1 MLANVVAVLTI
12 LTALGVVATGILY
25 WRAAR
30 SGDVRRVV
38 VSIREFLLDLTA
50 HGGLDTPAFL
60 EDGPRRNEQELKD
73 LLGRL
78 NDRKLREACEAVF
91 ESWKRVWASAPP
103 RREARASFLEWPDP
117 PEYAGE
123 DADRAKRHYRQTEEA
138 HACIDLI
145 ETALAGV
152 NQLEKF
158 LWRRS

>member
-12 LTALGVVATGILY
+12 LTALGVVATGALS
-25 WRAAR
+25 WRAAH
-30 SGDVRRVV
+30 SGDVRRVLFA
-38 VSIREFLLDLTA
+38 IREFLLGLTA

-78 NDRKLREACEAVF
+78 NDHKLRKACSAVY

-103 RREARASFLEWPDP
+103 RPGPRIYILEAPPD
-117 PEYAGE
+117 PEYAAE
-123 DADRAKRHYRQTEEA
+123 DADRAQRHFRQTEEA
-138 HACIDLI
+138 HTCIDLI
-145 ETALAGV
+145 ETALARV
-152 NQLEKF
+152 NRLQKF